1 MLLEIAIG
9 DAYGAGFEF
18 AGDDFIRAHNN
29 LEYVTHPNISSANVD
44 LRRIGEK
51 VINPREM
58 HGRYTDDTQMSIAI
72 AEVIVNDIPWTKEAL
87 ADSFVSAFKRDQRT
101 GYAGGFYQFLCDV
114 RDGQDF
120 LEKIRPNSDKSGSA
134 MRAAPVGI
142 LITPDQVVRACT
154 LQASLTHDTVNGI
167 LAADAAALMVHYFIY
182 EDGPKSQLGY
192 YIEKSVPR
200 DWCTPW
206 RGFVSSKGIDC
217 VRAAI
222 TAVVESEK
230 LSEVLKRCISFGGDV
245 DTVAAIA
252 MGPASCCKEIEQDIP
267 ANLVDGLENGP
278 FGREYIIDLDRKLMA
293 IVEGNKE
300 RRRYDW

>member
-18 AGDDFIRAHNN
+18 VGSNFIDTHNN
-29 LEYVTHPNISSANVD
+29 LQYTAHPKISSFNAGKF
-44 LRRIGEK
+44 RRDNE
-51 VINPREM
+51 VIHPREIG
-58 HGRYTDDTQMSIAI
+58 GRYTDDTQMSIAV
-72 AEVIVNDIPWTKEAL
+72 AEVIVENRLWTKEVL
-87 ADSFVSAFKRDQRT
+87 ADSFVRAFKRDQRT
-101 GYAGGFYQFLCDV
+101 GYARGFYQFLCDI

-142 LITPDQVVRACT
+142 FPTADQVIKACT

-167 LAADAAALMVHYFIY
+167 AAANAAALMAHYFIY
-182 EDGPKSQLGY
+182 EVGPKSQLGFF
-192 YIEKSVPR
+192 IEKYVPG
-200 DWCTPW
+200 DWCMQW
-206 RGFVSSKGIDC
+206 KGFVSVKGIEC

-230 LSEVLKRCISFGGDV
+230 LSEVLRRCISFGGDV

-252 MGPASCCKEIEQDIP
+252 MGPASCCKELEQDIP

-278 FGREYIIDLDRKLMA
+278 FGREYIINLDKKLMA
-293 IVEGNKE
+293 LAESFKIRKRCE
-300 RRRYDW
+300 